1 MHLIHLMRVIIIA
14 SVAQLTWINCASAFT
29 CYDTSGNTL
38 VNTEWGTANVYVN
51 LQPTLAIGQNL
62 VVDLASSIFCRND
75 APNTRDDNVSMLKG
89 SAYGGVLK
97 NFTGRLIYYGSNYSF
112 PLNSATG
119 THNFTSGSYTPWNT
133 QLYLTPS
140 TVAGGVLVE
149 QGSLFASLVMYQV
162 GSDKSNGGN
171 VDSHTMIWNLYAS
184 NSVIIPTGT
193 CDVSSRDLTIQLPEY
208 PGNAAIPLTVHCAS
222 DQNIAFYLSGNTATS
237 NDIFRNTYSGINSAS
252 GVGIQLLRNG
262 SAIPVNQNVSL
273 GTVGTSPVSLGLTA
287 GYARTFGQV
296 TAGGVQ
302 SIIGVTFVYD

>member
-1 MHLIHLMRVIIIA
+1 MHLIHFMRVVIIA
-14 SVAQLTWINCASAFT
+14 SVAQLTWINSASAFT
-29 CYDTSGNTL
+29 CYDTSGNIL
-38 VNTEWGTANVYVN
+38 ANTVSGTANVYVN

-62 VVDLASSIFCRND
+62 VVDLSSSIFCRND
-75 APNTRDDNVSMLKG
+75 NPNGRNDNVSMLKG

-97 NFTGRLIYYGSNYSF
+97 NFTGSLIYYGSSYPF

-171 VDSHTMIWNLYAS
+171 VNSHTMTWNLYAS

-193 CDVSSRDLTIQLPEY
+193 CDVSARDLTIQLPEY

-222 DQNIAFYLSGNTATS
+222 DQNIAFYLSGNAATS

-287 GYARTFGQV
+287 GYARTSGQV